1 MSQST
6 NATAAELRLLHDVA
20 AGRDDQIVFQSVKG
34 PIGQWPGYG
43 GLAFAVGRGSQSAV
57 QAQTRSDPS
66 RTTRLGF
73 EHR

>member
-34 PIGQWPGYG
+34 PIGSGQDME
-43 GLAFAVGRGSQSAV
+43 A
-57 QAQTRSDPS
+57 
-66 RTTRLGF
+66 
-73 EHR
+73 